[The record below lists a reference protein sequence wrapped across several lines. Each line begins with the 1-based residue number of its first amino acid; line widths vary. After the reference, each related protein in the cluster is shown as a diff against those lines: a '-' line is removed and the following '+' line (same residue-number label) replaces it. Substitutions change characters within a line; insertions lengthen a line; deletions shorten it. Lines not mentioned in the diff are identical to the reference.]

1 MKRFKGPRGTF
12 VLFLCVIIILLG
24 YYLVTLKGKQNKEE
38 EVVFTK
44 VQNVLL
50 RDLERSYPPTP
61 KEVVIY
67 FSELTQC
74 LHNEEYSEEELEQMA
89 KQIQGL
95 YDEELVA
102 NKDEEAYMTDLR
114 SEVTVFKA
122 SNSAISSFTPS
133 SSTDVFYFTE
143 EDRECARLYCTYN
156 IRTGTVMQKSEHVFV
171 LRKDDEG
178 HWKILG
184 WDLVDDEA
192 AGE

>member
-102 NKDEEAYMTDLR
+102 NKEEEAYMTDLR

-178 HWKILG
+178 HWKIFG

>member
-24 YYLVTLKGKQNKEE
+24 YYLVTLKGKQNNEE

-95 YDEELVA
+95 YDGELVA

-171 LRKDDEG
+171 LRKDEEG

>member
-95 YDEELVA
+95 YDGELVA

-171 LRKDDEG
+171 LRKDEEG

>member
-102 NKDEEAYMTDLR
+102 NKEEEAYMTDLR
-114 SEVTVFKA
+114 SEVTVFKT

-156 IRTGTVMQKSEHVFV
+156 IRTGTVMQKSEHVFI
-171 LRKDDEG
+171 LRKDEEG

>member
-102 NKDEEAYMTDLR
+102 NKEEEAYMTDLR
-114 SEVTVFKA
+114 SEVTVFKT